1 MRHQSQFYGQIQ
13 RVRRLGNE
21 MTAMEI
27 RKQPDTNVCPLWA
40 FHIFY

>member
-1 MRHQSQFYGQIQ
+1 MAKFKLYQQIIQ